1 MQKKSLETVQV
12 LDETE
17 MYKLLSSLSAL
28 TLVTCVSLSL
38 FNLMYFDGLIR
49 LPVVLAGGLGGLSM
63 LLLRTRKVFEA
74 TFLLCLGLGAVSWFG
89 VYEAG
94 SLASQTL
101 LVIPV
106 VVLMSSI
113 LLGKKWATLIF
124 LVHVVLAFY
133 FFNAENNMRLVTNLL
148 PLQNTLVAVLVV
160 PLIALVAGNYFL
172 ASYAKKLNDVR
183 VAQALLADER
193 DHLDDMV
200 RKRTHELSLAKEAAE
215 KASRVKSEF
224 LTAMSHELRTPLNAV
239 LGFSQLLSHDPKL
252 TPVQHDHVQEIYA
265 GGKHLLALVSDVL
278 DLSKI
283 ESQQMSVKL
292 GQLALAPLVQDCVHL
307 LQAFADKRQIVLSVD
322 LQDHLHLT
330 ADPTRLRQVLLNLM
344 SNAIKYNRPG
354 GFVRVSARQH
364 EAKTV
369 QIDVVDNGRGIAEDT
384 RAHVFEAFHRG
395 AADRDAVEGTGVGLT
410 ITQKLVHLMHGEIG
424 FESTPGL
431 GSRFWV
437 SLPGQTLATT
447 TSPEA
452 PDASAA
458 IAPTPATLHQHTVVC
473 VDDNLANLRL
483 LEHILNT
490 RADLRVLTASSAQ
503 EGITLITQE
512 VPDLVL
518 LDIAMPHMSG
528 FEVLAHLRT
537 LPALNNTPIMAVS
550 ANAMPEDLA
559 QGQAAGFAAY
569 ITKPIDVPALLA
581 EVDRLL
587 PA

>member
-1 MQKKSLETVQV
+1 MPKRLITPQPIFDQAEVRRLLTSISLMTLVAAV
-12 LDETE
+12 
-17 MYKLLSSLSAL
+17 LLSSFNLL
-28 TLVTCVSLSL
+28 YFNGLVRPTPVIAGAMAALSL
-38 FNLMYFDGLIR
+38 VLLR
-49 LPVVLAGGLGGLSM
+49 CRHVLAASM
-63 LLLRTRKVFEA
+63 LMT
-74 TFLLCLGLGAVSWFG
+74 FG
-89 VYEAG
+89 VAAAGWVGVYLAG
-94 SLASQTL
+94 SITSVTLFIIPLA
-101 LVIPV
+101 
-106 VVLMSSI
+106 VLMSI
-113 LLGKKWATLIF
+113 VLLGRRLAVL
-124 LVHVVLAFY
+124 LVLAHALLAFY
-133 FFNAENNMRLVTNLL
+133 FFDAQNNLRLVANPP
-148 PLQNTLVAVLVV
+148 PLENTLVVILVM
-160 PLIALVAGNYFL
+160 PLLAYAMGHYFL

-292 GQLALAPLVQDCVHL
+292 GQLALAPLVQDCVQL

-364 EAKTV
+364 EGKTV

-424 FESTPGL
+424 FESTSGL

-473 VDDNLANLRL
+473 VDDNLANLHL

-581 EVDRLL
+581 EVNRLL